1 MAKKRT
7 VIYGASNKV
16 GEVRIKRLSKIINM
30 KSRHFVSAAVDSVD
44 STGSKGGRVVEV
56 RH

>member
-1 MAKKRT
+1 MR
-7 VIYGASNKV
+7 
-16 GEVRIKRLSKIINM
+16 EVRIKRLSKIM